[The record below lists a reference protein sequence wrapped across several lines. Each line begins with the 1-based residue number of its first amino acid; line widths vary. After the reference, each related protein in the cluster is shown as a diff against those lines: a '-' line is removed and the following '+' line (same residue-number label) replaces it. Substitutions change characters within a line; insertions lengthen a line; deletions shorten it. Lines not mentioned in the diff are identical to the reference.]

1 MKRAHSFVRSAGAN
15 RLVLEARSVAF
26 LADAM
31 LGNIARKLRI
41 FGFDTLYMAQAHD
54 DEILR
59 TGIKQ
64 DRVIL
69 TADKELFK
77 RIVKVGARGVLVSA
91 GASELEDLVHIL
103 TENGITSIGMN
114 GVGSRCSVCNGH
126 LEKRTSDQVKNDDGC
141 SNNNNDDDVIVPGK
155 VIACHKQF
163 FQCIACG
170 KIYWE
175 GGHLKRIR
183 ALVRN
188 LDAKLVGRD
197 CTTTTI
203 PSYGD
208 SSASKG

>member
-1 MKRAHSFVRSAGAN
+1 VRSAGAN

-188 LDAKLVGRD
+188 LDARLVGRD

>member
-1 MKRAHSFVRSAGAN
+1 MRSAGAN

-141 SNNNNDDDVIVPGK
+141 NNNNNNNNDDDDVIVPDK

-183 ALVRN
+183 DLVRN
-188 LDAKLVGRD
+188 LDAKLVGGD

>member
-1 MKRAHSFVRSAGAN
+1 MRSAGAN

-54 DEILR
+54 DEILK

-114 GVGSRCSVCNGH
+114 GIGSRCSVCNGH
-126 LEKRTSDQVKNDDGC
+126 LEERTSDQVKNEEDCNNDN
-141 SNNNNDDDVIVPGK
+141 SNNDVIVPDK

-163 FQCIACG
+163 FQCVACG

-175 GGHLKRIR
+175 GAHLKRIR

-197 CTTTTI
+197 RTTTPI
-203 PSYGD
+203 SSCRD

>member
-1 MKRAHSFVRSAGAN
+1 MRSAGAN

-41 FGFDTLYMAQAHD
+41 FGFDTLYMAQAND
-54 DEILR
+54 DEILK

-77 RIVKVGARGVLVSA
+77 RIVKVGARGVLVSSG

-114 GVGSRCSVCNGH
+114 GIGSRCSVCNGH
-126 LEKRTSDQVKNDDGC
+126 LEERTSDQVKNDDDGC
-141 SNNNNDDDVIVPGK
+141 NNSNNDVIIPDK
-155 VIACHKQF
+155 VIACHNQF

-197 CTTTTI
+197 CTTTAI
-203 PSYGD
+203 SSYRD

>member
-1 MKRAHSFVRSAGAN
+1 VRSAGAN

-141 SNNNNDDDVIVPGK
+141 SNNNNNDDDVIVPDK

>member
-1 MKRAHSFVRSAGAN
+1 VRFAGAN
-15 RLVLEARSVAF
+15 RLVLEEHSVAF

-41 FGFDTLYMAQAHD
+41 LGFDTVYTAQAHD
-54 DEILR
+54 DEILKI
-59 TGIKQ
+59 GIEQ

-77 RIVKVGARGVLVSA
+77 RIVKVGARGVLVS
-91 GASELEDLVHIL
+91 GSASELEELVHIL
-103 TENGITSIGMN
+103 SENGITSIGMN
-114 GVGSRCSVCNGH
+114 GIGSRCSVCNGR
-126 LEKRTSDQVKNDDGC
+126 LEERTSDQVRNDDY
-141 SNNNNDDDVIVPGK
+141 NNDNDNDLIVPDK
-155 VIACHKQF
+155 VIACHNQF

-188 LDAKLVGRD
+188 LDAKLIARD
-197 CTTTTI
+197 CSMTFTSSS
-203 PSYGD
+203 SYGD
-208 SSASKG
+208 SSESKG

>member
-1 MKRAHSFVRSAGAN
+1 MRSAGAN

-41 FGFDTLYMAQAHD
+41 FGFDTLYMAQAND
-54 DEILR
+54 DEILK

-77 RIVKVGARGVLVSA
+77 RIVKVGARGVLVSSG

-114 GVGSRCSVCNGH
+114 GIGSRCSVCNGH
-126 LEKRTSDQVKNDDGC
+126 LEERTSDQVKNDDDGC
-141 SNNNNDDDVIVPGK
+141 NNSNNDVIIPDK

-197 CTTTTI
+197 CTTTAI
-203 PSYGD
+203 SSYRD

>member
-1 MKRAHSFVRSAGAN
+1 MRAHSFVRSAEAN

-41 FGFDTLYMAQAHD
+41 FGFDTLYMAQAND
-54 DEILR
+54 DEILKI
-59 TGIKQ
+59 GIKQ

-77 RIVKVGARGVLVSA
+77 RIVKVGARGVLVSG
-91 GASELEDLVHIL
+91 GASELEDLVDIL
-103 TENGITSIGMN
+103 TKAGITSVGMN
-114 GVGSRCSVCNGH
+114 GIGSRCSVCNGH
-126 LEKRTSDQVKNDDGC
+126 LEERTSDQVKNDDC
-141 SNNNNDDDVIVPGK
+141 NNDNNDDVIVPDK

-188 LDAKLVGRD
+188 LDAKLVGSD

-203 PSYGD
+203 SSYGD

>member
-1 MKRAHSFVRSAGAN
+1 MRSAGAN

-54 DEILR
+54 EEILK

-77 RIVKVGARGVLVSA
+77 RIVKVGARGVLVSSG

-114 GVGSRCSVCNGH
+114 GIGSRCSVCNGH
-126 LEKRTSDQVKNDDGC
+126 LEERTSDEVKNDHGC
-141 SNNNNDDDVIVPGK
+141 NNSNNSNNDVIVPDK

-188 LDAKLVGRD
+188 LDAKLVDRD
-197 CTTTTI
+197 CTTTPI
-203 PSYGD
+203 SSCRD

>member
-1 MKRAHSFVRSAGAN
+1 MRSAGAN

-41 FGFDTLYMAQAHD
+41 FGFDTLYMAQAND
-54 DEILR
+54 DEILK

-77 RIVKVGARGVLVSA
+77 RIVKVGARGVLVSSG

-114 GVGSRCSVCNGH
+114 GIGSRCSVCNGH
-126 LEKRTSDQVKNDDGC
+126 LEERTSDQVKEDDY
-141 SNNNNDDDVIVPGK
+141 NNDDDVVVPDK
-155 VIACHKQF
+155 VIACHNQF
-163 FQCIACG
+163 FQCICCG

-175 GGHLKRIR
+175 GGHLKGIR
-183 ALVRN
+183 SLAQT
-188 LDAKLVGRD
+188 LDAKLV
-197 CTTTTI
+197 
-203 PSYGD
+203 S
-208 SSASKG
+208 

>member
-1 MKRAHSFVRSAGAN
+1 MRSAGAN

-141 SNNNNDDDVIVPGK
+141 NNNNNNDDDVIVPDK

-183 ALVRN
+183 ALVRI
-188 LDAKLVGRD
+188 LDAKLVGSD

>member
-1 MKRAHSFVRSAGAN
+1 MRSAGAN

-141 SNNNNDDDVIVPGK
+141 SNNNNNDDDDVIVPDK

-188 LDAKLVGRD
+188 LDAKLAGRD

>member
-1 MKRAHSFVRSAGAN
+1 VRSAGAN
-15 RLVLEARSVAF
+15 RLVLEARSVTF

-41 FGFDTLYMAQAHD
+41 FGFDTVYMAQAHD
-54 DEILR
+54 DEILKI
-59 TGIKQ
+59 GIKQ

-77 RIVKVGARGVLVSA
+77 RIVKVGARGVLVS
-91 GASELEDLVHIL
+91 GSASELEDLVHIL
-103 TENGITSIGMN
+103 SKNGVTSVGMN
-114 GVGSRCSVCNGH
+114 GIGSRCSVCNGH
-126 LEKRTSDQVKNDDGC
+126 LEERTSDQVKDNDC
-141 SNNNNDDDVIVPGK
+141 SNDNDNVIVPDK
-155 VIACHKQF
+155 VIACHNQF

-175 GGHLKRIR
+175 GDHLKRIR

-188 LDAKLVGRD
+188 LDAKLIGRD
-197 CTTTTI
+197 CTSTPT
-203 PSYGD
+203 SSSSHRD

>member
-1 MKRAHSFVRSAGAN
+1 MRSAGAN

-54 DEILR
+54 NEILK

-126 LEKRTSDQVKNDDGC
+126 LEERTSDQVKNDDGC
-141 SNNNNDDDVIVPGK
+141 NNNNNNDVIVPDK

-175 GGHLKRIR
+175 GDHLKRIR

>member
-1 MKRAHSFVRSAGAN
+1 MKYAGAN
-15 RLVLEARSVAF
+15 RLVLKAHNVTF

-41 FGFDTLYMAQAHD
+41 FGFDTLYTAQAND
-54 DEILR
+54 DEILK

-77 RIVKVGARGVLVSA
+77 RIVKVGARGVLVSG
-91 GASELEDLVHIL
+91 GASELEDLVDIL
-103 TENGITSIGMN
+103 TKAGITSVGMN
-114 GVGSRCSVCNGH
+114 GIGSRCSVCNGH
-126 LEKRTSDQVKNDDGC
+126 LEERTSDQVKNDDSC
-141 SNNNNDDDVIVPGK
+141 NNNNNNNDHDVIVPDK

-188 LDAKLVGRD
+188 LDAKLVGSD

-203 PSYGD
+203 SSYGD

>member
-1 MKRAHSFVRSAGAN
+1 VRSAGAN

-54 DEILR
+54 NEILK

-126 LEKRTSDQVKNDDGC
+126 LEERTSDQVKNDDGC
-141 SNNNNDDDVIVPGK
+141 SNNNNNDVIVPDK

-175 GGHLKRIR
+175 GDHLKRIR

-208 SSASKG
+208 SSTSKG

>member
-1 MKRAHSFVRSAGAN
+1 VRSAGAN

-141 SNNNNDDDVIVPGK
+141 SSNNNNDDDVIVPDK